1 MKPTK
6 RILLA
11 AVLAIVLALAGVYFC
26 GPSKT
31 PAGQPPLSTLSEST
45 LANFESAFDSAADEP
60 RIVLL
65 LSPT

>member
-1 MKPTK
+1 MNK
-6 RILLA
+6 RLLIA
-11 AVLAIVLALAGVYFC
+11 AVLAVVLVLAGVYFW

-45 LANFESAFDSAADEP
+45 LANFESAFDSAADQP
-60 RIVLL
+60 RMVLL